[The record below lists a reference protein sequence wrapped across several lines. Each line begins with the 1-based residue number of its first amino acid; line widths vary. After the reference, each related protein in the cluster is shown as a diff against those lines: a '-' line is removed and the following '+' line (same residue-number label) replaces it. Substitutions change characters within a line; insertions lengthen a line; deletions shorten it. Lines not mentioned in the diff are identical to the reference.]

1 MEHTKVDMNR
11 YLGTHSLIVPLLMI
25 LGILYVRVSFGEECL
40 PQLEHFFLILIHTT
54 VFVHTT
60 ERLRVKHL
68 VLNWENWFP
77 AMEFRLYSLIMRYFN
92 LYLFLGVLQAEPR
105 GGQWGHANKETNIP
119 AIHQLKGSELG
130 GLLFGCSV
138 GRVLHR

>member
-1 MEHTKVDMNR
+1 MFFV
-11 YLGTHSLIVPLLMI
+11 IVPLLTI

-54 VFVHTT
+54 VFIHTT

-105 GGQWGHANKETNIP
+105 GGQWGHANKSRRPTYLQYISS
-119 AIHQLKGSELG
+119 KGVNWVD
-130 GLLFGCSV
+130 FCFD
-138 GRVLHR
+138 VL